1 MQSDASVT
9 VLSLDCHCLL
19 IGDIRE
25 YGSKIEAAVEL
36 RLARRGDLTPRR
48 SRALSESL
56 VQTSPKSTT
65 LLGRRGAR
73 DDLYPS

>member
-48 SRALSESL
+48 GRA
-56 VQTSPKSTT
+56 
-65 LLGRRGAR
+65 RRG
-73 DDLYPS
+73 P